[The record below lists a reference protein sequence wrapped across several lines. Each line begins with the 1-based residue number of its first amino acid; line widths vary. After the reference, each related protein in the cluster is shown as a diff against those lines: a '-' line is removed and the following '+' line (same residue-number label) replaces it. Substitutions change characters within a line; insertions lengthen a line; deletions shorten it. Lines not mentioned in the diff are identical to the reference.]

1 METAGGGWLDGAEAA
16 EDPVTFAETYGL
28 FLPLESY
35 DLDAP
40 MTYREAVLMLYNAL
54 TRAPHDFLLE
64 VVALGHTAEGLSGVD
79 EAQRA
84 VLLVPGCSCAVS
96 KAGNPK
102 VPTYAS

>member
-40 MTYREAVLMLYNAL
+40 MTYREAVLVLYNAL

-64 VVALGHTAEGLSGVD
+64 VVALGHNARV
-79 EAQRA
+79 
-84 VLLVPGCSCAVS
+84 
-96 KAGNPK
+96 
-102 VPTYAS
+102 